1 MFVKASGTL
10 HDFLREL
17 GRGMHDV
24 GGITPVA
31 RLFGDHAVPRGGIL
45 THMNCLADSDYKLL
59 ASYARDIAVV
69 HCPKCH
75 EYFGRLPFELDRFR
89 SVGISICL
97 GTDSL
102 ASNTSLNLF
111 EEMRH
116 FRGNFP
122 HISSQEILDM
132 VTRRPARAIG
142 LSGELG
148 EITAGAHADL
158 IAVGYSGA
166 VGDVF
171 DALLDNSQPIT
182 WMMVGGRSQRT

>member
-1 MFVKASGTL
+1 
-10 HDFLREL
+10 
-17 GRGMHDV
+17 
-24 GGITPVA
+24 
-31 RLFGDHAVPRGGIL
+31 
-45 THMNCLADSDYKLL
+45 
-59 ASYARDIAVV
+59 
-69 HCPKCH
+69 
-75 EYFGRLPFELDRFR
+75 
-89 SVGISICL
+89 
-97 GTDSL
+97 
-102 ASNTSLNLF
+102 
-111 EEMRH
+111 
-116 FRGNFP
+116 
-122 HISSQEILDM
+122 M